1 MNVLKISA
9 IAAKGCKGGSNNMEN
24 NTLNNLRDDE
34 VKSDLNLFSSVNRTL
49 GASSKSVAPKPYHLK
64 SFELTRAGGYGLSQ
78 FTSYNRTLDDYTKE
92 E

>member
-9 IAAKGCKGGSNNMEN
+9 IAAKGCEGGSNNMEN

-34 VKSDLNLFSSVNRTL
+34 IKSDLNLFSSVNRTL
-49 GASSKSVAPKPYHLK
+49 GASSKSAAPKTYHLK
-64 SFELTRAGGYGLSQ
+64 SFELTRAGGGLSQ
-78 FTSYNRTLDDYTKE
+78 FTSYNRTLDDFTKE

>member
-1 MNVLKISA
+1 
-9 IAAKGCKGGSNNMEN
+9 ME

-34 VKSDLNLFSSVNRTL
+34 VKSDLNLFSSFNRTL
-49 GASSKSVAPKPYHLK
+49 GASSKSAAPKTYHLK

-78 FTSYNRTLDDYTKE
+78 FTSYNRTLDDFTKE